1 MMLEDRLKHL
11 ETIIAK
17 NQYRFYEIGQA
28 LLEIRDSRLYKQ
40 ALFTSFE
47 AYARSRWDIGRS
59 QAYRLIDAYRVIN
72 NLSPIGDRLPGN
84 DTQTRPLVPLSP
96 PEQRKIWK
104 EFLNTNVEVTAR
116 NIQKFIDE
124 RKKKKNI
131 PVPDLV
137 DQIGDEYMAAVQVML
152 KQVQHAQNDQWQKT
166 SRQAALLWNRVI
178 QEKIVSREA
187 GHGDDTR

>member
-1 MMLEDRLKHL
+1 MQQDRLKHL

-47 AYARSRWDIGRS
+47 AYARSRWDISRS
-59 QAYRLIDAYRVIN
+59 QLYRLIDAYSVIN

-84 DTQTRPLVPLSP
+84 EAQTRPLVPLSP

-104 EFLNTNVEVTAR
+104 EFLNTKTEVTAR
-116 NIQKFIDE
+116 NIQKFINE
-124 RKKKKNI
+124 RKTKENT
-131 PVPDLV
+131 PDSDLI
-137 DQIGDEYMAAVQVML
+137 DQIGDEYMAAVQKML
-152 KQVQHAQNDQWQKT
+152 NQVQYAQNDQWQQT

-178 QEKIVSREA
+178 QERIVSRGA
-187 GHGDDTR
+187 GNGDDT

>member
-1 MMLEDRLKHL
+1 MQQDRLKHL

-17 NQYRFYEIGQA
+17 NQYRFYEIGKA

-40 ALFTSFE
+40 ALFPSFE
-47 AYARSRWDIGRS
+47 AYVRSRWDIGRS
-59 QAYRLIDAYRVIN
+59 QLYRLIDAYSVIN

-84 DTQTRPLVPLSP
+84 EAQTRPLVPLSP
-96 PEQRKIWK
+96 SEQRKIWQ
-104 EFLNTNVEVTAR
+104 EFLSTKTEITAR

-124 RKKKKNI
+124 RKAKENI
-131 PVPDLV
+131 PDPDLV
-137 DQIGDEYMAAVQVML
+137 DQIGDEYMAAVQKML
-152 KQVQHAQNDQWQKT
+152 DQVQYAQNDQWQQT

-187 GHGDDTR
+187 GDGVDM